1 MQRLYFSMVLMA
13 FFTYFLGNIVHYDEV
28 VLINNIFRDL
38 FIGTVMMYA
47 IDLFTDGKNTGSWK
61 KILTSI
67 FLFILPILLSLFIPL
82 LFSSPVIVQ
91 NKIVF
96 MLITSFLP
104 ALLLAENNFMVLLI
118 PLLYLAR
125 NHRSIQC
132 IIISIVAGI
141 YFFLG
146 TTQWIM
152 IFSVIPILL
161 YNGQKGKGM
170 KYFFYIF
177 YPAHIALLYLLS
189 AFLYKY

>member
-1 MQRLYFSMVLMA
+1 M
-13 FFTYFLGNIVHYDEV
+13 
-28 VLINNIFRDL
+28 
-38 FIGTVMMYA
+38 
-47 IDLFTDGKNTGSWK
+47 
-61 KILTSI
+61 
-67 FLFILPILLSLFIPL
+67 FILPILLSLFIPL

-189 AFLYKY
+189 AFLYNTRLIINERKTCHKHLKNPMKLMQENSPFRFSSFP

>member
-1 MQRLYFSMVLMA
+1 
-13 FFTYFLGNIVHYDEV
+13 
-28 VLINNIFRDL
+28 
-38 FIGTVMMYA
+38 
-47 IDLFTDGKNTGSWK
+47 
-61 KILTSI
+61 
-67 FLFILPILLSLFIPL
+67 
-82 LFSSPVIVQ
+82 
-91 NKIVF
+91 

-125 NHRSIQC
+125 NHRNIQC
-132 IIISIVAGI
+132 VIISIVAGI
-141 YFFLG
+141 FFFLG

-152 IFSVIPILL
+152 IFSIIPILL
-161 YNGQKGKGM
+161 YNGQKGKEM

>member
-1 MQRLYFSMVLMA
+1 MA

-28 VLINNIFRDL
+28 VLMNNIFRDL

-47 IDLFTDGKNTGSWK
+47 IDLFTEGKNTGSWK
-61 KILTSI
+61 KIVTSI
-67 FLFILPILLSLFIPL
+67 LLFILPILLSLFIPL
-82 LFSSPVIVQ
+82 LFSSPVILQ
-91 NKIVF
+91 NKVVF
-96 MLITSFLP
+96 ILITSFLP
-104 ALLLAENNFMVLLI
+104 ALLLAENSFMVLLI

-125 NHRSIQC
+125 NHRNIQC
-132 IIISIVAGI
+132 VIISIVAGI
-141 YFFLG
+141 FFFLG

-152 IFSVIPILL
+152 IFSIIPILL
-161 YNGQKGKGM
+161 YNGQKGKGI